1 MGNDWDTRL
10 CVPDQ
15 DRVRGEDCDQDSVP
29 VGRHPQRGLGSHLGK
44 LKKARPS
51 NGIIHDEMNTNSVA
65 LSVAGEAA

>member
-1 MGNDWDTRL
+1 MGNNWDTRL
-10 CVPDQ
+10 GVPDQ

-51 NGIIHDEMNTNSVA
+51 NGIIHGETNTNSVA
-65 LSVAGEAA
+65 LVAAREAS